1 VDAGRER
8 EEVRPVT
15 VALEHRLPYAWD
27 GMVAF
32 LAGRAVQGVEE
43 VVDGEYRRAFVVAGE
58 PGTVAVRAGEPGRLV
73 ATFRV
78 RRAEAVPGAVARLRR
93 LLDLDA
99 DPVAIDAHLGRDPA
113 LRSLVRAHPGVR
125 VPGAWEPFEI
135 AVRGILGQQISV
147 AAARTIAGRIAAAV
161 GEPVGEGGLRVAFPD
176 PARLARASLE
186 GFGLTRTRAAALVA
200 LARAVEEHP
209 GLLAPAATP
218 EETIEQLVELP
229 GIGEWTAQYIAM
241 RGLGDPDAFP
251 AADLGLLRAARGL
264 GRVRPGPAAL
274 RARAE
279 RWRPYRAY
287 AAIHLWGMSAEG
299 RARTTGASPRAPSGR
314 APRRPRRRRPS
325 SRRRRGRRRASSRRL
340 GSARPPSRGR

>member
-1 VDAGRER
+1 VAI
-8 EEVRPVT
+8 
-15 VALEHRLPYAWD
+15 ALEHRLPYAWD
-27 GMVAF
+27 DLVAF
-32 LAGRAVQGVEE
+32 LGARAVQGVEE
-43 VVDGEYRRAFVVAGE
+43 VAGGEYRRAFVVGGE

-78 RRAEAVPGAVARLRR
+78 RRAEVIPGAVARLRR

-99 DPVAIDAHLGRDPA
+99 DPVAIDAHLRRDPA
-113 LRSLVRAHPGVR
+113 LRPLVRSRPGVR

-147 AAARTIAGRIAAAV
+147 AAARTIAGRIAAAI

-176 PARLARASLE
+176 PARMARASLE

-200 LARAVEEHP
+200 LARAAEEHP
-209 GLLAPAATP
+209 GILAPAATP
-218 EETIEQLVELP
+218 EETIDRLVELP

-241 RGLGDPDAFP
+241 RGLGDRDAFP
-251 AADLGLLRAARGL
+251 AADLGLLRAAGRL
-264 GRVRPGPAAL
+264 GRVRPGPAGL

-287 AAIHLWGMSAEG
+287 AAIHLWAVCAVAT
-299 RARTTGASPRAPSGR
+299 RRHPR
-314 APRRPRRRRPS
+314 
-325 SRRRRGRRRASSRRL
+325 
-340 GSARPPSRGR
+340 